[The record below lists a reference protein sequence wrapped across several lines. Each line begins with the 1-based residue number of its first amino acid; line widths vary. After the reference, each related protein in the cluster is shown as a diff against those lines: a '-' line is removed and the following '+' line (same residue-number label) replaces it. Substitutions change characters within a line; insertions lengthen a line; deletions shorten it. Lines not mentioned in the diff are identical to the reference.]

1 MSNLPNKKISGFTL
15 VELLVVLAIA
25 SVLATLVR
33 PMYAAALPGTQL
45 KADTRILQA
54 ELRAQRSRSIG
65 SGQAVTVIFCETSGR
80 YLTNSKNATQ
90 IAGGTE
96 MLVTGA
102 TGSAPGENSPCQPVL
117 DDAEYRV
124 NFYPDGSSSG
134 ARIVLRRPNVAYA
147 IDIDWLTGRT
157 AMAEVGNDSL

>member
-1 MSNLPNKKISGFTL
+1 MSTSPNRKMSGFTL

-33 PMYAAALPGTQL
+33 PMFAAALPGTQL

-54 ELRAQRSRSIG
+54 ELRAQRSSSIG

-80 YLTNSKNATQ
+80 YLTNSTKVTQ

-102 TGSAPGENSPCQPVL
+102 AESAPGENSPCESAV
-117 DDAEYRV
+117 DDAEFRV
-124 NFYPDGSSSG
+124 SFYPDGSSNG
-134 ARIVLRRPNVAYA
+134 ARIVLRRPTVAYA

-157 AMAEVGNDSL
+157 AMSEVENDSL